1 MSVNYSTNIGF
12 GYMLT
17 QKEFGYMK
25 SAAEQNGVWGQVE
38 DEFYCID
45 AYSDNS
51 FIFLGEIFSTI
62 DSGDYAAMDLAIY
75 PPTFD
80 PEMFSRKYEEILMLC
95 GIVIKPETKW
105 ETPKLY
111 MMSMVS

>member
-17 QKEFGYMK
+17 PEEYGYMK
-25 SAAEQNGVWGQVE
+25 SMVKRNGAWGQIE
-38 DEFYCID
+38 DEFYPID

-62 DSGDYAAMDLAIY
+62 DSGEYEAMDLAIY

-80 PEMFSRKYEEILMLC
+80 PEMFSRRYEEILMLC
-95 GIVIKPETKW
+95 GITIKPETKW

-111 MMSMVS
+111 VMSWIS